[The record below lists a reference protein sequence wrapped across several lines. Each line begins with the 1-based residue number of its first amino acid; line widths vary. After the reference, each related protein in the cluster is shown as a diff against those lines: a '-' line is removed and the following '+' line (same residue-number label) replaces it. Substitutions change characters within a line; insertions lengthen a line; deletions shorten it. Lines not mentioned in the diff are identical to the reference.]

1 MGVNS
6 VSNDLIWHDINEN
19 INNNVE
25 TNEGNGMLGKDAF
38 LKLLVTQLSNQDPL
52 NPMEDKEFIAQMA
65 QFSTLEQVQQLNEN
79 ILSNQEEMTELLDV
93 VNENLVNSSVQ
104 TIQELINI
112 RNAINAYAEG
122 LKTEE

>member
-6 VSNDLIWHDINEN
+6 VSNDLIWHDFNEKKN
-19 INNNVE
+19 IE
-25 TNEGNGMLGKDAF
+25 ANEGNNMLGKDAF
-38 LKLLVTQLSNQDPL
+38 LKLLVTQLRNQDPL

-79 ILSNQEEMTELLDV
+79 ILSNQDEMTELLDV

-112 RNAINAYAEG
+112 RNAINAYAEE